1 MTGRAH
7 YLTRQEEVSTMKA
20 TFIPTVFVAAFLT
33 CSAMPMAAD
42 VLAGKKEIYLLEEED
57 RRVHVGSVLFQP
69 DGDFSRYDVRFNAEK
84 FGDHF
89 LSMRPFKCLEGTQKF
104 WCHVPYPYANRRQ
117 ISAHDLTDLEYDL
130 LFLWKGATEYGIN
143 MWNGVYYQLNLDG
156 ERIVGTLREMD
167 MEVLSAPPD
176 EGNFRPIDPDD
187 LHEADAA
194 SHWLPRLVIE

>member
-1 MTGRAH
+1 
-7 YLTRQEEVSTMKA
+7 MKA
-20 TFIPTVFVAAFLT
+20 TFMPTVFAALISVG
-33 CSAMPMAAD
+33 SALPLAAGAL
-42 VLAGKKEIYLLEEED
+42 VGEKEIYLLSEED
-57 RRVHVGSVLFQP
+57 SRVHVGSILFES
-69 DGDFSRYDVRFNAEK
+69 DGDSSRYDLRFQTEK

-89 LSMRPFKCLEGTQKF
+89 LSMRPFKCLEGAQKY

-117 ISAHDLTDLEYDL
+117 VSADDLTDLEYDL

-176 EGNFRPIDPDD
+176 KGNFRPIDPDD